1 MGCYE
6 RVMIAWLLLL
16 LALPVQA
23 AETLTGRVVGVHDGD
38 TLTLLVERPPANEE
52 PYGTRRPVS

>member
-1 MGCYE
+1 
-6 RVMIAWLLLL
+6 MIAWLLLL